1 MSAQLYFFF
10 SQTTS
15 LRTPSNMFVVNLAV
29 SDLIMMTTMGL
40 PVIVNGF
47 TQRYWMWGKYDWM
60 ITDLIS

>member
-1 MSAQLYFFF
+1 MILF

-47 TQRYWMWGKYDWM
+47 TQRYWMWGK
-60 ITDLIS
+60 